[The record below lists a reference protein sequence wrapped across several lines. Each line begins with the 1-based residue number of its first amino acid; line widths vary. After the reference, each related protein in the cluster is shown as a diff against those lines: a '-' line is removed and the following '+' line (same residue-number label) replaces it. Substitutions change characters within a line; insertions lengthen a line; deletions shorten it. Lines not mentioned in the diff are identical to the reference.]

1 MAGNTYPKH
10 NIKNVHYDQ
19 YLTNISVA
27 YKGNTNKYVAEQVV
41 PVVEVQKQADRYM
54 VFDYMEHMQ
63 EDDDIR
69 RAPGTVASEMR
80 IGWSDDA
87 YYCEGYAKRYA
98 LYPEE
103 LANADEERIFRLKE
117 RAAQAVKDKLLLAKE
132 LNTAALM
139 TNPRNFHPDLR
150 ITFGG
155 AGNPAKWSDYENSD
169 PMKDIF
175 KIREKAER
183 LGAPNFNVLV
193 LSKPVYN
200 ILKFHPKLKATLAGF
215 ISPEMVSDEAM
226 RQLFDVDRIIV
237 AEARKASS
245 SVKRVGDGLTNYIWG
260 NNAILMYI
268 PDRPAM
274 DEPAAAYTFQWVNPD
289 ANVVG
294 NQKTREY
301 YDEASKTLWIETEE
315 WYGQKVVSKVC
326 AAVLSDVVVP
336 LS

>member
-1 MAGNTYPKH
+1 MSTYPKH

-27 YKGNTNKYVAEQVV
+27 YKGNTNNYIAEDVV
-41 PVVEVQKQADRYM
+41 PVVSVSKQADRYM

-69 RAPGTVASEMR
+69 RSPGSVASEMR
-80 IGWSDDA
+80 TGFSDDA
-87 YYCEGYAKRYA
+87 YYCEGFAKRYA

-103 LANADEERIFRLKE
+103 IANADEERIFRLKE

-132 LNTAALM
+132 LKTAALM
-139 TNPRNFHPDLR
+139 TNPMNFHADLR
-150 ITFGG
+150 RSFNATE
-155 AGNPAKWSDYENSD
+155 KWSDYTNSD
-169 PMKDIF
+169 PQKDIF
-175 KIREKAER
+175 KLRETAER

-200 ILKFHPKLKATLAGF
+200 RLKFHPKLKATLAGF

-226 RQLFDVDRIIV
+226 RQLFDVDRIII
-237 AEARKASS
+237 AESRKAGSEL
-245 SVKRVGDGLTNYIWG
+245 KRVGDGMTNYIWG
-260 NNAILMYI
+260 NNAILMYL
-268 PDRPAM
+268 PSAPSM
-274 DEPAAAYTFQWVNPD
+274 DTPAAAYTFQWDNPQ

-301 YDEASKTLWIETEE
+301 YVEESKTHFVETEE
-315 WYGQKVVSKVC
+315 WYGQKVVSKIC
-326 AAVLSDVVVP
+326 AAVLSDVVTP
-336 LS
+336 FT